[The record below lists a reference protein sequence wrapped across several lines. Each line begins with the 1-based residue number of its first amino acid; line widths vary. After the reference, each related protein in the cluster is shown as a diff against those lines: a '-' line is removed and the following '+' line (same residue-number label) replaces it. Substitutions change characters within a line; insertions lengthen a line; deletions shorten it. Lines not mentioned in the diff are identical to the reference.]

1 VLRIVSPNLRLIDA
15 CLRRPVDRTPVWLMR
30 QAGRFLPEYRAVR
43 EKVSFLQLCKTPELA
58 AEVTLQPVEI
68 LGVDAAILF
77 SDILVVPEAMGMEL
91 VFGTGDDQGPQFPRP
106 LASRADVARL
116 HVPDP
121 ERELRFVTDAIRLL
135 RKRLQV
141 PLIGFC
147 GAPWTLAAYMI
158 EGRTSRGFEKAKA
171 ALFADEKLAHEL
183 LGKIS
188 DSLTLYLQ
196 SQLDAGAQA
205 LQLFDSWAGALGP
218 EDYARF
224 GAPYI
229 ARVVQGLK
237 RGGDVPVI
245 VFGVE
250 TGELLA
256 QLAATGADV
265 VGVDWRVPLD
275 EARGRV
281 GPAVALQGNLDPA
294 ALLLP
299 PQALAKRIARVLQQ
313 ADAAGP
319 GHVFN
324 LGHGVLPQTP
334 VESVKALVRQVHE
347 HTPPR

>member
-1 VLRIVSPNLRLIDA
+1 MSHRFLDA
-15 CLRRPVDRTPVWLMR
+15 CRRRPVDRTPIWLMR
-30 QAGRFLPEYRAVR
+30 QAGRYLPEYRAVR
-43 EKVSFLQLCKTPELA
+43 AKVSFLELCKTPDLA

-77 SDILVVPEAMGMEL
+77 SDILVVCEAMGMEL
-91 VFGTGDDQGPQFPRP
+91 ILEDQGPRFPSP
-106 LASRADVARL
+106 LRTRADVEKL

-121 ERELRFVTDAIRLL
+121 EQELGYVTKAL
-135 RKRLQV
+135 RRALEGLRGRV

-158 EGRTSRGFEKAKA
+158 EGKTSRSFEKAKA

-183 LGKIS
+183 LTKIT
-188 DSLTLYLQ
+188 DALTAY
-196 SQLDAGAQA
+196 LDAQLAAGAHA
-205 LQLFDSWAGALGP
+205 LQIFDSWAGALGP
-218 EDYARF
+218 EDYARY

-229 ARVVQGLK
+229 ARIVAGLK
-237 RGGDVPVI
+237 RNPREPQPVI

-294 ALLLP
+294 TLFLP
-299 PQALAKRIARVLQQ
+299 EREQEKRVARVLEL
-313 ADAAGP
+313 ADQSGP
-319 GHVFN
+319 GHIFN
-324 LGHGVLPQTP
+324 LGHGVLVGTP
-334 VESVKALVRQVHE
+334 VENVKALVRQVHA
-347 HTPPR
+347 HTPRR